1 MSKIV
6 KETFGKMPDGQA
18 VDLYRMINER
28 GSYVEV
34 LNLGITIRSIVV
46 YDKEGIQRDIVL
58 GYDSVEEYL
67 ENDGYLGATIGRYAN
82 RIGGAKFLIDGVEHK
97 VDANEG
103 DNALHGGGSGF
114 DKRLWTIEEVD
125 AKTLRCHL
133 ISEDG
138 DMGYPGQVEVTLDLE
153 WTDDQ
158 RLTFTYHATTDAPT
172 VINLTNHSYFNLS
185 GSLEPTILHH
195 ELNSQAIGYTPID
208 ESSIPLGSMDSVEGT
223 PFDLRDA
230 VILGDHFAEHGE
242 VKDGFDHNFILLG
255 EGLKNAV
262 GLYSP
267 ATDIRMVVRTTEP
280 GIQIYTGVQLTNRTG
295 KQGATYDRF
304 AGICLETQHYPDSPN
319 QEAFPQTILRPGEE
333 FTSQTEY
340 HVLT

>member
-6 KETFGKMPDGQA
+6 KESFGQVSDGQT

-34 LNLGITIRSIVV
+34 LNLGVTIRSIVV
-46 YDKEGIQRDIVL
+46 YDKEGVQRDIVL
-58 GYDSVEEYL
+58 GYDSVEDYL
-67 ENDGYLGATIGRYAN
+67 EQDGYVGATIGRYAN
-82 RIGGAKFLIDGVEHK
+82 RIGGAQFTIDDENYK

-103 DNALHGGGSGF
+103 DNLLHGGGVGF
-114 DKRLWTIEEVD
+114 DKKLWDIEEVD
-125 AKTLRCHL
+125 SKTLRCSL
-133 ISEDG
+133 VSEDG
-138 DMGYPGQVEVTLDLE
+138 EMGFPGRLEVTLDLE

-158 RLTFTYHATTDAPT
+158 RLTFRYRATTDAPT
-172 VINLTNHSYFNLS
+172 VVNLTNHSYFNLS

-195 ELNSQAIGYTPID
+195 ELNSQAIGYTPVN
-208 ESSIPLGSMDSVEGT
+208 EQLIPLGTMESVENT
-223 PFDLRDA
+223 PFDLKDA
-230 VILGDHFAEHGE
+230 VVLGDHFAEHSE
-242 VKDGFDHNFILLG
+242 LSDGFDHNFILLG

-280 GIQIYTGVQLTNRTG
+280 GIQIYTGVQLTSRVG
-295 KQGATYDRF
+295 KQGTAYDKY

-319 QEAFPQTILRPGEE
+319 QEAFPPTILRPGDE
-333 FTSQTEY
+333 FFSETEY